1 MRPGLFRWIM
11 NLWPPYRGAGVRVR
25 EIAPDWRYVR
35 VELVATLLNRN
46 YVGVHFGGSLFSM
59 ADPFLMLMYIKSLG
73 PEFIVWDHSA
83 SIRFVRP
90 GRGTV
95 TAEFRI
101 DESMLDEVRAATEGG
116 ERYLRSHPVEV
127 VNRDG
132 ETVAKIERTLYF
144 RRKDPGGS
152 SGRSPSSGR

>member
-25 EIAPDWRYVR
+25 EIASDWRYVR

-59 ADPFLMLMYIKSLG
+59 ADPFLMLMYIKALG
-73 PEFIVWDHSA
+73 PDYIVWDHSA
-83 SIRFVRP
+83 SVRFVRP

-95 TAEFRI
+95 SAEFRL
-101 DESMLDEVRAATEGG
+101 DETMLDEVRAATANG
-116 ERYLRSHPVEV
+116 ERVLKTHTVAV
-127 VNRDG
+127 VNSDG
-132 ETVAKIERTLYF
+132 ETVARIERTLYF
-144 RRKDPGGS
+144 RRKRGGEES
-152 SGRSPSSGR
+152 EKSSDSGR

>member
-59 ADPFLMLMYIKSLG
+59 ADPFLMLMYIKGLG
-73 PEFIVWDHSA
+73 PDYIVWDHSA

-95 TAEFRI
+95 SAEFHL
-101 DESMLDEVRAATEGG
+101 DETMLDEVRKATESG
-116 ERYLRSHPVEV
+116 ERYLKTHSVQV
-127 VNRDG
+127 VDG
-132 ETVAKIERTLYF
+132 DGDVVARIERTLYF
-144 RRKDPGGS
+144 KRKDRR
-152 SGRSPSSGR
+152 SGELLS

>member
-35 VELVATLLNRN
+35 VDLVATLLNRN

-59 ADPFLMLMYIKSLG
+59 ADPFLMLMYIKALG
-73 PEFIVWDHSA
+73 PDYIVWDHSA

-116 ERYLRSHPVEV
+116 ERYLKTHSVTV
-127 VNRDG
+127 VDG
-132 ETVAKIERTLYF
+132 SGQTVASIERTLYF
-144 RRKDPGGS
+144 RRKDRNRAGGGGP
-152 SGRSPSSGR
+152 SGG

>member
-35 VELVATLLNRN
+35 VDLVATLLNRN

-59 ADPFLMLMYIKSLG
+59 ADPFLMLMYIKALG
-73 PEFIVWDHSA
+73 PDYIVWDHSA

-95 TAEFRI
+95 SAEFRI
-101 DESMLDEVRAATEGG
+101 DESMLDEVRAATEAG
-116 ERYLRSHPVEV
+116 ERTLKTHPVTV
-127 VNRDG
+127 VDEAG
-132 ETVAKIERTLYF
+132 ETVARIERTLYF
-144 RRKDPGGS
+144 RRKDRRGS
-152 SGRSPSSGR
+152 SGG